1 MTIAEIRRIAE
12 SRNRTKIRDLKEKA
26 VLDYNLANLIGVS
39 ISRVYSKSNKYPSIE
54 EAYPTLFTEEEIAEA
69 KENSRIEKSVAN
81 FRAFADRFNKN
92 FDKGVAITN
101 E

>member
-12 SRNRTKIRDLKEKA
+12 SRNRTKLRDMKEKA
-26 VLDYNLANLIGVS
+26 VFDYNLANLIGVS

-54 EAYPTLFTEEEIAEA
+54 EAYPTLFTEEEIEKV
-69 KENSRIEKSVAN
+69 KEQNRIEKSVAN
-81 FRAFADRFNKN
+81 FRAFADRFNQK
-92 FDKGVAITN
+92 FEGVAKVD